1 MTSVLCGTEKAHWTV
16 SRTSRTSNK
25 LMGNLRRL
33 KSLYVFVVAD
43 RLSAKENNI
52 SGYLSVMLTETA
64 YFKCFSDLN
73 KAENTIQITK
83 ITIQRNVT
91 SIFSTSAQSFPFQ
104 CVLVLTALFKC
115 PC

>member
-1 MTSVLCGTEKAHWTV
+1 MTSVLCGTEKAQWTV

-25 LMGNLRRL
+25 LTGDPRRL

-43 RLSAKENNI
+43 RLSVKENNI
-52 SGYLSVMLTETA
+52 SVSVMLTGTA
-64 YFKCFSDLN
+64 YFKRFSDLN